1 MTPRSILKTLIL
13 LGGVG
18 CAHAPP
24 GALTGAPT
32 QQPAP
37 DLAPVLSEAFDAA
50 ALTMD
55 PATGLALSA
64 SVLGCQVQ
72 YVPDV
77 PHWPSPEHTLRLLG
91 GN

>member
-1 MTPRSILKTLIL
+1 MNVSTPLELAA
-13 LGGVG
+13 GVYENV
-18 CAHAPP
+18 P
-24 GALTGAPT
+24 
-32 QQPAP
+32 
-37 DLAPVLSEAFDAA
+37 F
-50 ALTMD
+50 
-55 PATGLALSA
+55 ALSA